1 MYTIETIEPQ
11 QKEIKD
17 QIEKEDKD
25 KQNKTEIYKHNKE
38 LSQCAK
44 VLTEINLAIF
54 LFQNYKK
61 SNNRIDMSIY
71 LKKNKD

>member
-17 QIEKEDKD
+17 QIEKDDKD
-25 KQNKTEIYKHNKE
+25 KQNKTEIDKHNKE